1 MRIRGG
7 PYKQDGGV
15 RRRGIR
21 GGGPVLGGGG
31 RATVRS
37 SATLFGGGL
46 VAARD
51 AMTERFRLGLAHLL
65 HKEYAL
71 AASAFGEVVRESPN
85 DPQAWSY
92 YGTALTH
99 LGRASEA
106 ELALSKAVALA
117 PRNGE
122 AWFHLGVARALR
134 EEWPD
139 AASAYRRAVAIEP
152 NDLVAWHRL
161 GVALAESGEEAAAST
176 AFERALV
183 LSREVPAAAGPDA
196 EPARAGPRAS
206 DHADIGGERE
216 GAREAKS
223 WLDLALSLLS
233 LGEQDEAIAAYERA
247 FTLDPERAARSLFR
261 PMLRLLTAVGEEGTA
276 DPAAGGP
283 IGPPRPEAVRPPPRP
298 EVG

>member
-1 MRIRGG
+1 MRPRGSR
-7 PYKQDGGV
+7 DGSPGE
-15 RRRGIR
+15 GR
-21 GGGPVLGGGG
+21 GGGRSAGRTAPFLG
-31 RATVRS
+31 RAPLPPS
-37 SATLFGGGL
+37 DG
-46 VAARD
+46 
-51 AMTERFRLGLAHLL
+51 MTERFRLGLAHLL

-71 AASAFGEVVRESPN
+71 AASAFGEVVRDSPN

-139 AASAYRRAVAIEP
+139 AASAYRQAVAIEP
-152 NDLVAWHRL
+152 NDLIAWHRL

-183 LSREVPAAAGPDA
+183 LSREVPASGAAGS
-196 EPARAGPRAS
+196 EPARERPRAS
-206 DHADIGGERE
+206 DHADLGGERE

-223 WLDLALSLLS
+223 WLDLALSLLA
-233 LGEQDEAIAAYERA
+233 LGDQDEAIAAYERA

-261 PMLRLLTAVGEEGTA
+261 PMLRLLTAVGEEGASEIAA
-276 DPAAGGP
+276 DGP
-283 IGPPRPEAVRPPPRP
+283 SGPPRPEAVRPPRP